1 MLCKMVLARRINWSI
16 CRTRKI
22 NTYLWALAV
31 YEHVVGDGEATL
43 LILHLDDV
51 FQAELDRV
59 AREVIHGD
67 LEGIPSITGIL
78 VHELRAVLQRLDSPD
93 EPAHG
98 QVQACQT
105 RLYEPFNP
113 PYCVRNV
120 EVGGKGG
127 MGSPC
132 GNFSGGSI
140 REVRYVTSRPA
151 KGM

>member
-1 MLCKMVLARRINWSI
+1 MTFARWKNWSI

-51 FQAELDRV
+51 LEAELDGV
-59 AREVIHGD
+59 AREVVHGD
-67 LEGIPSITGIL
+67 AEAIPSVAGIL

-98 QVQACQT
+98 
-105 RLYEPFNP
+105 
-113 PYCVRNV
+113 
-120 EVGGKGG
+120 
-127 MGSPC
+127 
-132 GNFSGGSI
+132 
-140 REVRYVTSRPA
+140 
-151 KGM
+151 